1 MWVLMCTHTFLEN
14 AFLFAES
21 LSSHRA
27 FLVAQ
32 MVKNPPVNAEDTGDS
47 SLIPGL
53 GKSPGGND
61 NPLQYSCL
69 DNSMDRGAWQS
80 SPWGHEESGTTKR
93 LTLSLLYPLK
103 GHWLIQ

>member
-1 MWVLMCTHTFLEN
+1 
-14 AFLFAES
+14 
-21 LSSHRA
+21 
-27 FLVAQ
+27 

-69 DNSMDRGAWQS
+69 ETSMGKGAWQTTVHGIAKNQTKLNATENTYTGSLAGIEDSNFAVS
-80 SPWGHEESGTTKR
+80 SSF
-93 LTLSLLYPLK
+93 YPL
-103 GHWLIQ
+103 L